1 MVQFKVCRGH
11 ISFQAP
17 KEKHQLRNHEEL
29 PVLSYF
35 PAAVIRS
42 SGRPCLPYQVPGERR
57 QLSGE
62 VKQREKDEMEI
73 LHQGRGRRLR
83 AGRVPACNTLRL
95 AQKPELR
102 PWIWGTRQI
111 WI

>member
-17 KEKHQLRNHEEL
+17 KEKHQLRKHEEL

-42 SGRPCLPYQVPGERR
+42 PGRPCLPYQTPRERR
-57 QLSGE
+57 QLPGE
-62 VKQREKDEMEI
+62 VKQREKDKMEI
-73 LHQGRGRRLR
+73 LHQGRVASSVLG
-83 AGRVPACNTLRL
+83 GSWPATPSASHRGLS
-95 AQKPELR
+95 
-102 PWIWGTRQI
+102 
-111 WI
+111 